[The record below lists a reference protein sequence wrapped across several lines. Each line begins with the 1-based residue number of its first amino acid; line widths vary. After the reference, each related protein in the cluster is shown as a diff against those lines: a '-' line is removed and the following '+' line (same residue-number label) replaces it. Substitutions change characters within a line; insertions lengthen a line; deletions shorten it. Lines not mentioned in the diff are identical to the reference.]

1 MGRPDIAGV
10 SCIQG
15 PLTTRQGNGPSP
27 DDPDAPQACRCPPP
41 GGGKVWARTTCFL
54 NRRNRWDRR
63 RPGLSLVLLGPG
75 GGSSPIRAW
84 TPAWGHGGACDGP
97 TGEPMLAAQAHPR
110 GLPSGPHSAQPAS
123 CPVSACAPCQAPGWS
138 RCPRDSLHQG
148 SHCHT
153 PPPPPRESRIST
165 RQPAFRPLG
174 FRSTEG
180 QGRVTLA
187 SPRPLSPPGHAPSF
201 GPQSTSTHPRNPPL
215 HDCAQGS
222 VKLKQLETSITGL
235 MTNPSPSLGSR
246 RDQLEPPQTCSGF
259 HFQPHTRDTCLSFG
273 WRLSAAE
280 EPWDTP
286 PSRLGARVEQC
297 RGQAWTVGRTH
308 RPPRA
313 PAPQGV

>member
-1 MGRPDIAGV
+1 MTQGHLGV
-10 SCIQG
+10 SPSSRGTFWPRAPCCG
-15 PLTTRQGNGPSP
+15 ATLTSRGSAASRAPSP
-27 DDPDAPQACRCPPP
+27 RARGTAPVPMTQMPLKPADAPPR

-153 PPPPPRESRIST
+153 PPPPRPEKAGFQHAS
-165 RQPAFRPLG
+165 QPSVP
-174 FRSTEG
+174 
-180 QGRVTLA
+180 LA
-187 SPRPLSPPGHAPSF
+187 SGPLRVRGGSPWPAPD
-201 GPQSTSTHPRNPPL
+201 PCHHQ
-215 HDCAQGS
+215 
-222 VKLKQLETSITGL
+222 
-235 MTNPSPSLGSR
+235 
-246 RDQLEPPQTCSGF
+246 
-259 HFQPHTRDTCLSFG
+259 
-273 WRLSAAE
+273 
-280 EPWDTP
+280 DTP
-286 PSRLGARVEQC
+286 PASALRA
-297 RGQAWTVGRTH
+297 
-308 RPPRA
+308 RPPTHGIHRFTTA
-313 PAPQGV
+313 PKAL